1 MAKIKHPQTGEICI
15 LSESPS
21 MTNLDCMRQA
31 LTNAIAQRMHKHIKP
46 HPDAIDIDDVIVERE
61 GWLTEE
67 ELRACAYVIASHDNV
82 MEDPSFNLAKAYRV
96 EAQKRN
102 VV

>member
-15 LSESPS
+15 LSDSPS

-46 HPDAIDIDDVIVERE
+46 HPEAIDIDDVIVERE
-61 GWLTEE
+61 GWLTVE
-67 ELRACAYVIASHDNV
+67 ELMAASYINAREIGADTY
-82 MEDPSFNLAKAYRV
+82 DCFV
-96 EAQKRN
+96 EAAKRN

>member
-1 MAKIKHPQTGEICI
+1 MAKIKHPQTGEICN

-21 MTNLDCMRQA
+21 MTNLDRMRQA

-46 HPDAIDIDDVIVERE
+46 HPDAIDVDDVIVERE
-61 GWLTEE
+61 GWLTVE
-67 ELRACAYVIASHDNV
+67 ELMAAAYINV
-82 MEDPSFNLAKAYRV
+82 REIGADPYGCFV
-96 EAQKRN
+96 EAAKRN